1 MQAVFYYCAYLIL
14 SPVGYTWHYS
24 SLFTVAAVCAP
35 LWRNS
40 VASVRE
46 IPRDGRAHVIP
57 LLPCYRYLSP
67 SPSPLA
73 QPGHIWQNALSLPL
87 SLSLL
92 HSPPVFLLLPPSTQQ
107 QLQNCSRHC
116 FKVPK
121 NYLPNLQKKN
131 SMFRCFSHIS
141 YTHSTRNKAPKSNNL
156 KHIFQQRNSC
166 RR

>member
-14 SPVGYTWHYS
+14 SSVGYTWHYS
-24 SLFTVAAVCAP
+24 SLFTVAAVSTP

-87 SLSLL
+87 SLSLSLL
-92 HSPPVFLLLPPSTQQ
+92 HSPPIFLLLPPSTQQ
-107 QLQNCSRHC
+107 
-116 FKVPK
+116 
-121 NYLPNLQKKN
+121 
-131 SMFRCFSHIS
+131 
-141 YTHSTRNKAPKSNNL
+141 
-156 KHIFQQRNSC
+156 
-166 RR
+166 